1 MTKAE
6 RLKKLKSDK
15 LKSQNY
21 KCGVCGRP
29 TDLVGSVKMN
39 LDHCHVSGI
48 PREMLCSFCNM
59 GLGCFFEDVEVM
71 KKAIEYLNK
80 YEHLKINRL
89 SGEPEEFSSKKYK
102 NKIFY

>member
-1 MTKAE
+1 MINCGGFMTKAK
-6 RLKKLKSDK
+6 RLKKLKLDK

-29 TDLVGSVKMN
+29 ADL
-39 LDHCHVSGI
+39 
-48 PREMLCSFCNM
+48 PREMLCSFCNI

-89 SGEPEEFSSKKYK
+89 SGEPEEFSSNKYK